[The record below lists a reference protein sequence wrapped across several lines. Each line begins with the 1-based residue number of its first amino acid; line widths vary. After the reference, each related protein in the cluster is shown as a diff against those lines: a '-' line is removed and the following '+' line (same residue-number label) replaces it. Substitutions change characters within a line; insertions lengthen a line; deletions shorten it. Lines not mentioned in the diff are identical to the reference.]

1 MRLSLDGG
9 ATFPILLGAAT
20 GETTSLSFPVP
31 NTPTTHARVKLT
43 AWDTLGNPVSD
54 VSDADFQIIS
64 LAQVNTTLSTV
75 TASPTTVV
83 GGGTVRVTVTLSAAA
98 PSGGASVPLAST
110 SPTIAPVPASVVVP
124 AGSTAASVSVA
135 TKTVSASTAV
145 TVAAAYGGVTRTT
158 SFTVT
163 PSSTTAPPPATDSV
177 SVTRAE
183 YATSKRELRVEATG
197 SSSSATSKVYVA
209 ATGELVGTL
218 PNLGG
223 GKYGGQLTWATN
235 PQRITVRSSGG
246 GSATASVVA
255 K

>member
-1 MRLSLDGG
+1 M
-9 ATFPILLGAAT
+9 
-20 GETTSLSFPVP
+20 
-31 NTPTTHARVKLT
+31 
-43 AWDTLGNPVSD
+43 
-54 VSDADFQIIS
+54 
-64 LAQVNTTLSTV
+64 
-75 TASPTTVV
+75 
-83 GGGTVRVTVTLSAAA
+83 
-98 PSGGASVPLAST
+98 
-110 SPTIAPVPASVVVP
+110 
-124 AGSTAASVSVA
+124 
-135 TKTVSASTAV
+135 